1 MANFLIFGDDSPRA
15 LLLAQHL
22 PQSGDHVWLAARQQP
37 TFEPRRGVQL
47 HWIQVDLHERGAG
60 SLIANS
66 FGSQALDVCIYDSQ
80 ITQDTHGQHT
90 DEQLTA
96 LRLTT
101 AILCIQKLLPNLRQ
115 AASARILFVGPGAPT
130 LAEPTRAQL
139 GIRDVAHTLRD
150 ILRAHLIGV
159 TCLYAA
165 DDFLADDSPASEARR
180 RDLLTL
186 VRCLIS
192 LSAHSAVQE
201 VDLAQL

>member
-1 MANFLIFGDDSPRA
+1 MTNFLIFGDDSPRT

-60 SLIANS
+60 GIIANS
-66 FGSQALDVCIYDSQ
+66 FSTQALDVCIYNSQ
-80 ITQDTHGQHT
+80 MNPDAHGQYT
-90 DEQLTA
+90 SEQLTA
-96 LRLTT
+96 LQLTT
-101 AILCIQKLLPNLRQ
+101 TILCIQKLLPNLRQ
-115 AASARILFVGPGAPT
+115 AVGARILFIGPSTPN
-130 LAEPTRAQL
+130 LAEPTRTQL

-150 ILRAHLIGV
+150 ILRAHLISV

-165 DDFLADDSPASEARR
+165 DDFLLDDSPASEARR
-180 RDLLTL
+180 HDLLAL

-192 LSAHSAVQE
+192 LSAHSAVLE

>member
-47 HWIQVDLHERGAG
+47 HWIQVNLHERGAG
-60 SLIANS
+60 SVIANS
-66 FGSQALDVCIYDSQ
+66 FSTQALDVCIYNSQ
-80 ITQDTHGQHT
+80 MNPDAHGQYT
-90 DEQLTA
+90 SEQLTA
-96 LRLTT
+96 LQLTT
-101 AILCIQKLLPNLRQ
+101 TILCIQKLLPNLRQ
-115 AASARILFVGPGAPT
+115 AASARILFIGPSTPH
-130 LAEPTRAQL
+130 LAEPTRTQL

-192 LSAHSAVQE
+192 LSAYSAVQE